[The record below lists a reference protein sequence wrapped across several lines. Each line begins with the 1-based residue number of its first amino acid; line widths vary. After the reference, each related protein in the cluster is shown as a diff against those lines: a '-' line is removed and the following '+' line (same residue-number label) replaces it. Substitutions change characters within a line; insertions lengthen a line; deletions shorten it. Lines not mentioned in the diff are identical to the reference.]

1 MTQLDALKDFLKE
14 LLSPIIIDAV
24 NDALANLER
33 TPVKRYYTRAEAIEH
48 LKIGTTTFYR
58 LAKKG
63 KITILKIQGRTLV
76 DADELDG
83 AIERKEIVKFKR
95 Y

>member
-1 MTQLDALKDFLKE
+1 MTQLDTLKE
-14 LLSPIIIDAV
+14 FLAELIRPIVVDAV
-24 NDALANLER
+24 NDALANVER
-33 TPVKRYYTRAEAIEH
+33 IPKKRYYTRAEAEEH

-63 KITILKIQGRTLV
+63 KITILKIEGRTLV

-83 AIERKEIVKFKR
+83 AIERQEIVKFKR